1 MIDAEEKGAAPADTL
16 KLKLDADISEAT
28 TTTTIPPLVVAP
40 AGVGMLIEPPVVVF
54 GVQELP
60 PPPPVELMVWLGQ
73 APLMVTF
80 VPATRLGVV
89 VPVPP

>member
-1 MIDAEEKGAAPADTL
+1 MIDAEEKVDPADTL
-16 KLKLDADISEAT
+16 KLKEDADVSEAT

-40 AGVGMLIEPPVVVF
+40 VGAGTLIEPPVVVF
-54 GVQELP
+54 GVQVLP

-73 APLMVTF
+73 VPVMVTF
-80 VPATRLGVV
+80 VPATRLGVD